1 MVRLPLPEATEAMQ
15 GEVLAGSTH
24 GAFEGVAL
32 DSRRVRGGELF
43 FAFPGAR
50 ADGHD
55 FVAEAA
61 RRGARGAVVTRPVEL
76 GAELLGRGEFAL
88 IRVADPERALHELV
102 RVARARLPE
111 HLVAVTGSAGKTT
124 TKELLARLLALR
136 YRVAS
141 SPGNLNNLLGFPLAL
156 LGIPDDT
163 QWMVAEMAMSE
174 PGELRRMSELG
185 RPDAAVFTNVRPV
198 HLAGFERPDRAAT
211 LRDIAEAKAELLA
224 GLDPRG
230 LVVANSAD
238 PEVVRIAARHEKR
251 GGRVAWFALE
261 PTAAERPPRLVVRGL
276 TSALDEA
283 SGAPRSRFELFDS
296 ASGVSVDVDLPLHG
310 RVNVENFLAAATA
323 AVELG
328 VPLEQLPSGLR
339 DLEGA
344 PGRGRVVRLA
354 VGAILVDDCYN
365 SNPDA
370 LLHAL
375 EAAAGLPGARRW
387 AVLGDMLELGADA
400 AAHHRRLGR
409 DAARLGFSPLL
420 GVGGLAHELLEAAA
434 AAGATTVPLANAA
447 AAAARA
453 VEELRAGDVVL
464 VKGSRGVGLE
474 AVVQRL
480 MAQGA
485 VH

>member
-1 MVRLPLPEATEAMQ
+1 MQ

-24 GAFEGVAL
+24 GAFDGVAL

-50 ADGHD
+50 VDGHD
-55 FVAEAA
+55 FVVEAA
-61 RRGARGAVVTRPVEL
+61 RRGARGAVVMRPVEL
-76 GAELLGRGEFAL
+76 GPELAGRGEFAL

-102 RVARARLPE
+102 RVARKRLPE

-136 YRVAS
+136 YRVAA

-185 RPDAAVFTNVRPV
+185 RPDAAIFTNVRPV
-198 HLAGFERPDRAAT
+198 HLAGFERPGRPAT

-230 LVVANSAD
+230 LVVANAAD
-238 PEVVRIAARHEKR
+238 PEVVRIAERHEHR
-251 GGRVAWFALE
+251 GGRVAWFALDQG
-261 PTAAERPPRLVVRGL
+261 AAARTPRLTVRGL
-276 TSALDEA
+276 ASELDEA
-283 SGAPRSRFELFDS
+283 SGAPRSRFELVDGS
-296 ASGVSVDVDLPLHG
+296 SGASVAVELPLHG

-328 VPLEQLPSGLR
+328 VPLEQLPSALR
-339 DLEGA
+339 DLSGA
-344 PGRGRVVRLA
+344 AGRGRVLRLA
-354 VGAILVDDCYN
+354 IGALLVDDCYN

-370 LLHAL
+370 LRHAL
-375 EAAAGLPGARRW
+375 QAAAELPGARRW

-400 AAHHRRLGR
+400 GEHHRRLGR
-409 DAARLGFSPLL
+409 EAARLGFSPLL
-420 GVGGLAHELLEAAA
+420 GVGALAHELLEAAA
-434 AAGATTVPLANAA
+434 GAGAQTVKLPTAA

-453 VEELRAGDVVL
+453 AEELRAGDVVL

-480 MAQGA
+480 VADGA